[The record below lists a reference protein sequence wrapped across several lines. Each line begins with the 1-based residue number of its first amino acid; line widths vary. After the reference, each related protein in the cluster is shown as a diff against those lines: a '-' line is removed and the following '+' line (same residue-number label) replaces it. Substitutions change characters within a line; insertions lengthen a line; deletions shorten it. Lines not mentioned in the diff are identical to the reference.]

1 MSRLPLAVPHL
12 PGESRIALLL
22 LALAGT
28 VLPGCLERTI
38 RVTSEPPGAIVW
50 LNNVE
55 VGRTP
60 VETDFT
66 FYGEYDVRLN
76 REGFE
81 PVVTT
86 RDADAPIHEWP
97 GLDLIAAALPFT
109 FSNTVAWHFD
119 LAPTPESIDPE
130 QAKADLLNRAEMAR
144 EQHGSPPPPPSQ

>member
-1 MSRLPLAVPHL
+1 
-12 PGESRIALLL
+12 
-22 LALAGT
+22 LALAA
-28 VLPGCLERTI
+28 LSGCVERTI

-81 PVVTT
+81 PIVTT
-86 RDADAPIHEWP
+86 RDANAPIHEWP
-97 GLDLIAAALPFT
+97 GLDLVAAALPFT
-109 FSNTVAWHFD
+109 FSNTVKWHFD
-119 LAPTPESIDPE
+119 MAPTPESIDPT
-130 QAKADLLNRAEMAR
+130 QAQADLLQRAGEAR
-144 EQHGSPPPPPSQ
+144 DRYAAPPPAAVPSAGPPDER